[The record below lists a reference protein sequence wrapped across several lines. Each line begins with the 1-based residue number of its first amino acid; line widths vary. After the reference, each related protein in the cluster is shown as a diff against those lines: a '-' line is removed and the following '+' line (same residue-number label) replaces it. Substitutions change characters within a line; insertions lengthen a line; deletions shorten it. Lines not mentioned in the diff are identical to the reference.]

1 MTETEIVSVLAA
13 ASIKSAAILSLAGL
27 VNAVWRS
34 SSASGRHLVWTIG
47 VAAALGVPALG
58 AVLARLNA
66 PAIHVAA
73 WTAPSDPV
81 ATPELVTANVV
92 VTDNPSPANATTP
105 EFQSTVSS
113 IDPVESSVVPPSAAT
128 PRISV
133 IDRLS
138 RLIEGRLFYLWLAG
152 ALAALLP
159 LVAGIVRV
167 RVLSKRVSSVTDS
180 RWRDILAHTPQ
191 ISHLADR
198 VRIVESTASSMPMTW
213 GILEPTLLVPGNSAG
228 WPEWKCRNI
237 LLHELAHVERRD
249 CLTQLVAQ
257 IACAIYWFNP
267 LVWIAA
273 HRMRVEREL
282 ACDDRV
288 ISAGSAA
295 SEYAANLLDV
305 ARSLRAPSY
314 TSPTAI
320 AMARPSQLS
329 GRLLAVLDA
338 TRNRS
343 SVTRRLRTGISC
355 TAAAIVIPMSFIIP
369 GPEGVRPAVVTLT
382 TASVIAVAP
391 HRHAAPI
398 LQTPVAS
405 APKPAQSPTVFVSV
419 STGDNAPAPFSV
431 QQGGPCWANEGKG
444 HTHESTSSNQR
455 DDSHQ
460 SFEVRYS
467 TDNCSLEVTADGKFT
482 LRPDLSDLESIS
494 NDGWFRVEERLGRDS
509 KRIEIRRGS
518 NGSLDHQYW
527 VNGDRT
533 PFNDDA
539 RAWLARTLLSVER
552 KTAIAASTRVPQ
564 LYRSGGLRGLMSE
577 IAQMESPYAK
587 SIYYKTFLGMGVSLD
602 ANTLNSVVKQATT
615 DLSSS
620 DYYLAEVLSEFSAQP
635 SVNES
640 TWRTF
645 AEAAGTMKSDYYR
658 AEVLKKVL
666 NSGRLSSGTIGILL
680 ASASGIK
687 SDYYLAD
694 ILQGVASK
702 YAINAD
708 TRQYYVDAL
717 RHVGSDYYRGQ
728 ILNAL
733 NRDGTWDARTSS
745 FVLTSVGDIKSDYYR
760 SEALGSL
767 VKERHVSDWP
777 SFFNSVAG
785 ISSDYYKRE
794 TLTTVLR
801 QNPLTRDQVAGVLS
815 VATRMKSDND
825 ISEVLSEVANVYRI
839 DDNLR
844 PAFEK
849 AVDAIGSDY
858 YRGTAM
864 SALRRSMAR

>member
-1 MTETEIVSVLAA
+1 MTQIEIVSMIAT
-13 ASIKSAAILSLAGL
+13 ASVKGAAILSLAGL
-27 VNAVWRS
+27 VNALWRR
-34 SSASGRHLVWTIG
+34 SSASSRHLVWTIG
-47 VAAALGVPALG
+47 VSAALAVPAVG
-58 AVLARLNA
+58 AVLTRLNA
-66 PAIHVAA
+66 PAIHVAV
-73 WTAPSDPV
+73 WTPQAEPVTPSRLTTSNLTVV
-81 ATPELVTANVV
+81 AGEAKKVESRDDVEPTI
-92 VTDNPSPANATTP
+92 
-105 EFQSTVSS
+105 VSS
-113 IDPVESSVVPPSAAT
+113 APEEIIIPPSRPVSPHAS
-128 PRISV
+128 I
-133 IDRLS
+133 IDRILTLVEGN
-138 RLIEGRLFYLWLAG
+138 LIFLWMIG
-152 ALAALLP
+152 ALAALVP
-159 LVAGIVRV
+159 LLAGVVRI
-167 RVLSKRVSSVTDS
+167 RVLARCASCVTDS
-180 RWRDILAHTPQ
+180 RWRDILEKTPE
-191 ISHLADR
+191 IAHLAN
-198 VRIVESTASSMPMTW
+198 RIRIIESNASSMPMTW
-213 GILEPTLLVPGNSAG
+213 GILDPTLLVPANRAD
-228 WPEWKCRNI
+228 WPDWKCRNI

-249 CLTQLVAQ
+249 CLTQLLAQ
-257 IACAIYWFNP
+257 VACAVYWFNP

-314 TSPTAI
+314 TSSTAI

-343 SVTRRLRTGISC
+343 GVTRRLRAGISC
-355 TAAAIVIPMSFIIP
+355 SAAAIVIPMSFIIP
-369 GPEGVRPAVVTLT
+369 GPEALRARVAPSQKA
-382 TASVIAVAP
+382 AVAAK
-391 HRHAAPI
+391 HRTGI
-398 LQTPVAS
+398 LNFQTP
-405 APKPAQSPTVFVSV
+405 APSPTRPAQSPSVFVSV
-419 STGDNAPAPFSV
+419 TTGDNTAPPFSV
-431 QQGGPCWANEGKG
+431 QQGGPCWAGEGNG
-444 HTHESTSSNQR
+444 HNHISTSSNQQ
-455 DDSHQ
+455 DGSHDS
-460 SFEVRYS
+460 FDVRYS

-494 NDGWFRVEERLGRDS
+494 NDGWFRVEERIGRDS

-533 PFNDDA
+533 AYNDEA

-552 KTAIAASTRVPQ
+552 KTAVAASTRVPQ
-564 LYRSGGLRGLMSE
+564 LYKSGGLHGLMSE

-587 SIYYKTFLGMGVSLD
+587 SVYYKTFLDMGVSLD

-620 DYYLAEVLSEFSAQP
+620 DYYLAEVLSAFSSQP
-635 SVNES
+635 SVNEG

-666 NSGRLSSGTIGILL
+666 NSGRLSNQTVGILL

-702 YAINAD
+702 YAINTD

-717 RHVGSDYYRGQ
+717 RHVQSDYYQGQ
-728 ILNAL
+728 VLAAL
-733 NRDGTWDARTSS
+733 NGSDGAWDARTSS

-767 VKERHVSDWP
+767 VKKGHVSDWP
-777 SFFNSVAG
+777 AFFSSVAG

-794 TLTTVLR
+794 ALTTVLR
-801 QNPLTRDQVAGVLS
+801 QKPLTRDEVAGVLS
-815 VATRMKSDND
+815 VAARMKSDND
-825 ISEVLSEVANVYRI
+825 ISEVLSEVANTYRI
-839 DDNLR
+839 DETLR

-858 YRGTAM
+858 YRGNAE